1 MQNKRLLAFT
11 AVGLAAAIAVPTIA
25 MGNARS
31 NVGTG
36 EDFQEAYTPYTAR
49 LTGAAETPV
58 LGDTDGVGAV
68 AFTFDITNNLDP
80 VAGADVCW
88 DFSYSGLTGT
98 PTAAHI
104 HRGAAGVAG
113 AVVVPAPGVSFPSLG
128 ANSATGC
135 VVIAGTIAQ
144 EIVDNP
150 AGFYANVHT
159 SDFPGGAIRGQLAK
173 GPAPAGEAH
182 LLPVP
187 LRAYD
192 SRDAAGPKIAPNE
205 TRTISLASGRDGA
218 GVTFLAVPP
227 GATAAIVT
235 LTVTETG
242 TGIGGAGG
250 FLTMYNAALPSQP
263 ATSNINW
270 SGPNEN
276 IAVSTQVEVDASAR
290 VKVGAGGNQTHFVID
305 VVGYLF

>member
-1 MQNKRLLAFT
+1 MQNKKLFAFT

-31 NVGTG
+31 NQPGAVLR
-36 EDFQEAYTPYTAR
+36 QTPFTAQ

-58 LGDTDGVGAV
+58 LGDTDGAGAV
-68 AFTFDITNNLDP
+68 AFTFEITNNLDP
-80 VAGADVCW
+80 VAGANVCW

-104 HRGAAGVAG
+104 HRGVAGVAG
-113 AVVVPAPGVSFPSLG
+113 PIVAPAPATSFPSLG

-135 VVIAGTIAQ
+135 VVMAGTIAQ
-144 EIVDNP
+144 EIVSNP

-159 SDFPGGAIRGQLAK
+159 SDFPGGAIRGQLAQ

-182 LLPVP
+182 FLPVP

-192 SRDAAGPKIAPNE
+192 SRSAVPIAKILPNE
-205 TRTISLASGRDGA
+205 TRAISLATGKDALGA
-218 GVTFLAVPP
+218 TFLAVPP

-235 LTVTETG
+235 LTITET
-242 TGIGGAGG
+242 TIGVGGPGG
-250 FLTMYNAALPSQP
+250 FLTMYSNALTTQP
-263 ATSNINW
+263 PTSSINW
-270 SGPNEN
+270 AGVDQNV
-276 IAVSTQVEVDASAR
+276 AVNAQVAVDSAGM
-290 VKVGAGGNQTHFVID
+290 VKVAAGANATHFVID
-305 VVGYLF
+305 VLGYLY